1 MVTSVVSRTNVLLVI
16 RSISEC
22 EQNGRRLMS
31 NGYDHGGNT
40 NGMAMGEIGDLGDV
54 DEVR

>member
-1 MVTSVVSRTNVLLVI
+1 MVTSVVSRTNVLLAI

-22 EQNGRRLMS
+22 ERNGRRPMS

-40 NGMAMGEIGDLGDV
+40 NGVAMGEIGDLGDV
-54 DEVR
+54 DKIR